1 MAGGDVED
9 VGFGAEEAIA
19 EKVEEKMSSEGI
31 SAAEQGSLDLLVG
44 L

>member
-31 SAAEQGSLDLLVG
+31 SAAGSLDLLVG